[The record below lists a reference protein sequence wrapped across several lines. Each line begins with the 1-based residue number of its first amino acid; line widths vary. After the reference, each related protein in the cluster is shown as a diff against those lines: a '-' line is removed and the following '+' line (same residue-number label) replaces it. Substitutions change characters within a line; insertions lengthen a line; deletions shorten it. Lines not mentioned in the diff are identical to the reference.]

1 MPIEISK
8 SNRIGANAERLVEK
22 FFADHGWFTFLPMY
36 GQDPPIDL
44 IAVRGNDI
52 RTIQVKSGSLSG
64 KFKNQVRVT
73 LSPGGRPQ
81 TYSERLKKWKEH
93 QKVHGSPFNTLA
105 IVFDGRI
112 AVLGDP
118 AIWDQKTGVGLSL
131 HYRPKFVS
139 KKTRYFEEFENPGWV
154 KQDETAMDA
163 TKQWIEYEKAEK
175 EEEGCMGPGDGESTL
190 QPGRE
195 LEAQTDEQEGQ
206 ELLMEEDRCF
216 HCESGHGP
224 VPEEG

>member
-1 MPIEISK
+1 MPIEIK
-8 SNRIGANAERLVEK
+8 NSNKVGANAERLVEK
-22 FFADHGWFTFLPMY
+22 FFADHGWFTFLPIY

-52 RTIQVKSGSLSG
+52 RTIQVKSGSLSS
-64 KFKNQVRVT
+64 KSKNQVRVT

-81 TYSERLKKWKEH
+81 TYPERLKKWKEY

-105 IVFDGRI
+105 IVFEGRI

-118 AIWDQKTGVGLSL
+118 AVWDQKTGFGLSL
-131 HYRPKFVS
+131 KYLPKFAS
-139 KKTRYFEEFENPGWV
+139 KHTRYFEEFENPDWV

-163 TKQWIEYEKAEK
+163 TNQWIEYEKAEK
-175 EEEGCMGPGDGESTL
+175 EREEKGRMGPRSGEGTL

-195 LEAQTDEQEGQ
+195 LEDSTDEKPEVETG
-206 ELLMEEDRCF
+206 RNI
-216 HCESGHGP
+216 HCESGHGL
-224 VPEEG
+224 VPEKG